1 MTTSPFEPRVDQFS
15 GTVVHVV
22 GARQNRP
29 NLPSENCP
37 FCVGGLEASAPYTVK
52 SFANRWPAMP
62 DDRCEVVLY
71 SPDHEQTFAGLGAVG
86 VREVLDVWAERSTV
100 LGERD
105 DVDHVLIF
113 ENRGRDVGAT
123 IDHPHGQ
130 IYAFDH
136 VPARTSARITNSWWP
151 NSLPSLLVH
160 EHDGWTMSVPAAS
173 VYPVALEIAPL
184 TRIGLLSELTSA
196 QRDACAV
203 MLVDALTR
211 INTFFGEQAPYMLWL
226 NQRPTT
232 SHASHQSAWLNIEIV
247 SPWRATGVLRYI
259 AAAEV
264 STNEYFNPLIP
275 EDLAH
280 ALRGGLA
287 AQ

>member
-86 VREVLDVWAERSTV
+86 VREVLDVWAKRSTV